1 MFSPR
6 IFLAE
11 QPSLKVIRSPTE
23 TFHGEVSLLRF
34 FDQCLATE
42 KVIPVDQV
50 EVDKVLNLIDDISC
64 STSGRTSELYNLVNI
79 SDTKLDIENI
89 ILWSLLYRK
98 ARNSPKIEKWL
109 ELMRKIIVS

>member
-1 MFSPR
+1 MF
-6 IFLAE
+6 FLFVFSAE
-11 QPSLKVIRSPTE
+11 QLGLKIIKSPTE
-23 TFHGEVSLLRF
+23 TLHGEVSLLRL

-42 KVIPVDQV
+42 KVIPADQV
-50 EVDKVLNLIDDISC
+50 ELDKVLNLIDDISC

-109 ELMRKIIVS
+109 ELMKKNHNF

>member
-1 MFSPR
+1 MFSPL
-6 IFLAE
+6 IFSAE
-11 QPSLKVIRSPTE
+11 QPSLKVIKSPTE
-23 TFHGEVSLLRF
+23 TFIGEVSLLRL

-42 KVIPVDQV
+42 KVIPVNQV

>member
-1 MFSPR
+1 MFSPLV
-6 IFLAE
+6 FSAE
-11 QPSLKVIRSPTE
+11 QSSIKVIRSPTE
-23 TFHGEVSLLRF
+23 TLHGEVSLLKL

-50 EVDKVLNLIDDISC
+50 EFDKVLNLIDDISR
-64 STSGRTSELYNLVNI
+64 STSGRTSELYNLINI

-109 ELMRKIIVS
+109 EVMKKIIIS